1 MSIDPL
7 WFIVGLLMWITFLL
21 SALSNFSNHYL
32 QLLKADLNSLYD
44 LVAQLKPAID
54 EVSQDVKNIGFS
66 TPFIELHSR
75 VLNIEKLLTDSK
87 RDEA

>member
-1 MSIDPL
+1 MDTLVINLLVLVVSLLIFNTL
-7 WFIVGLLMWITFLL
+7 WLVALSFAHKSAFLLM
-21 SALSNFSNHYL
+21 SDE
-32 QLLKADLNSLYD
+32 LKKLH
-44 LVAQLKPAID
+44 LKDD